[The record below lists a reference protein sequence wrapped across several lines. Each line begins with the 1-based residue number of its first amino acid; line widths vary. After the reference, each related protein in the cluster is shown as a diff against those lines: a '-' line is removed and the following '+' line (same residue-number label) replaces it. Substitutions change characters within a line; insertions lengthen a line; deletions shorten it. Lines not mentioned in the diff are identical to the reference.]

1 MGIDPLGAGGID
13 QLQKTNKSNRLKL
26 NTRNREDVSFTD
38 PKTGKTFNM
47 SFNRTMESNYF
58 TYDRRAF
65 VPGAAGKGAS
75 AGKAGI
81 IETSTLFHR
90 AVTEYKETLAKF
102 TRAHQGKDV
111 EAVEAADVEKAEI
124 DLGYWSVE
132 NTATRMF
139 DFATALFSDKGDG
152 DRQKH
157 LELMVAGMEKGYS
170 EASEEMGE
178 LPDISRQ
185 TVDLAK
191 EMLTEWA
198 NEEKREPK
206 AATNLTA

>member
-1 MGIDPLGAGGID
+1 MGIDPLGSGGVGQI
-13 QLQKTNKSNRLKL
+13 QKSNKNKRLQL

-38 PKTGKTFNM
+38 PKTGKTFKM

-75 AGKAGI
+75 AGQAQLF
-81 IETSTLFHR
+81 ETSPLFHR
-90 AVTEYKETLAKF
+90 AVTNYKETLAKLS
-102 TRAHQGKDV
+102 RAHKGVDV
-111 EAVEAADVEKAEI
+111 EGAETAEVEKSGS

-139 DFATALFSDKGDG
+139 DFATALFADKGDG

-157 LELMVAGMEKGYS
+157 FELMVAGMDKGYS
-170 EASEEMGE
+170 EAAEEMGG

-185 TVDLAK
+185 TVDRAK

-198 NEEKREPK
+198 DEGNSEPQPT
-206 AATNLTA
+206 TNLTA